1 MRILH
6 ARDYSVQPW
15 KNGGGVTTEIIVSPA
30 GATFDAFDW
39 RISMAQVASSG
50 PFSMFAGIDRSLGL
64 LAGDGIVLRV
74 DGRGEIELQCGDHP
88 AVFPGDIPVDARL
101 PGGAILDLNVMTRRT
116 GWRHHLSRMKAAAGA
131 FALERRGD
139 VTVVVVRGAGGT
151 AGNESFGDGD
161 ALMCSA
167 DAGDEAVSLIVH
179 GTAELWVADLWRV
192 AES

>member
-15 KNGGGVTTEIIVSPA
+15 KNGGGVTTEIMVSPA
-30 GATFDAFDW
+30 GATFDTFDW
-39 RISMAQVASSG
+39 RISMAQVAASG
-50 PFSMFAGIDRSLGL
+50 QFSIFAGIDRSLGL

-74 DGRGEIELQCGDHP
+74 GGRGDIELQCGDHP

-101 PGGAILDLNVMTRRT
+101 PGGAILDLNVMTRRA

-139 VTVVVVRGAGGT
+139 VTVAVVRGVDGM
-151 AGNESFGDGD
+151 AGNERFGDGD
-161 ALMCSA
+161 ALLLSA
-167 DAGDEAVSLIVH
+167 DADEETAKLALH
-179 GTAELWVADLWRV
+179 GTAELWIADLWQCV
-192 AES
+192 SS